1 MKISFKS
8 RLLAALLGLALVD
21 IKAVGAD
28 FIIDRDKVEVA
39 PAPPEAKFTV
49 RLNDIAEI
57 IKIQASVGGKEVVA
71 THKPANE
78 GKTLVYY
85 VIDVSENNGVGFAK
99 EASEAV
105 KAMADGLLADDKA
118 RTLFQVGIGT
128 IGSKHKNFAFD
139 LPNQDG
145 RAAMLD
151 KAAKEKDATSEIYR
165 SALEALEQFKDQ
177 KGVERKVLYIL
188 SSGKSTDTDKTRN
201 TADALIAAANKE
213 GIAVYVVGFSKTQAG
228 TNALQELRNVAKETA
243 GGFSEIITSS
253 SSRPGSPNAELYGR
267 LKASAAVTVDLKGI
281 ATGKQAL
288 VVNLDLNSGK
298 KLKVVEREIEIPQDI
313 GSSSVTNSPPALS
326 IEPATLPPVVFG
338 KAYSQTLTAIGGV
351 SPFTWT
357 ISGGALP
364 AGMTLDNGSGSISGT
379 PASANGSG
387 DSVTFQ
393 VTDAKGASASK
404 TYTLILS
411 TAPKI
416 NERPWFLPAVIGGG
430 LLVLGLLAFLIF
442 RANRGDTV
450 IQDPVELFYPPTIR
464 DDPPG
469 TIPPHPP
476 FPINGEDDEGP
487 PRLVIGWLEEFDKSD
502 QSVARHEITR
512 GNFTIG
518 RSSDSSLRFLDDSV
532 SVHHANIHRRSDRS
546 LEITDLRSANK
557 TRVNGK
563 PVEHCVLKDGDK
575 IELGDIRLKLVLNS
589 SES

>member
-8 RLLAALLGLALVD
+8 KSLAALLGMALLAVN
-21 IKAVGAD
+21 AAGAD

-49 RLNDIAEI
+49 RLNDIAEVT
-57 IKIQASVGGKEVVA
+57 KIQATVGGKEVVA

-85 VIDVSENNGVGFAK
+85 VIDVSEQNGVGFAK

-105 KAMADGLLADDKA
+105 KAMADSLLADDKA

-139 LPNQDG
+139 LPTQEG
-145 RAAMLD
+145 RAAMLE
-151 KAAKEKDATSEIYR
+151 KAAKEKDPTSEIYR
-165 SALEALEQFKDQ
+165 CALEALEQFKGQ
-177 KGVERKVLYIL
+177 QGGERKVLYIL

-201 TADALIAAANKE
+201 TASALITAANKE
-213 GIAVYVVGFSKTQAG
+213 GIAVYAVGFSK
-228 TNALQELRNVAKETA
+228 NATGVNVLQELQSVAKETA
-243 GGFSEIITSS
+243 GGYSEIITSNN
-253 SSRPGSPNAELYGR
+253 SRPGSPNAELYGR
-267 LKASAAVTVDLKGI
+267 LKASVTITVDLKDAPG
-281 ATGKQAL
+281 GKQPL
-288 VVNLDLNSGK
+288 VVNLDLNIGK
-298 KLKVVEREIEIPQDI
+298 KVKIEKEIDVP
-313 GSSSVTNSPPALS
+313 SPDPHVDPTTKAT
-326 IEPATLPPVVFG
+326 PATQG
-338 KAYSQTLTAIGGV
+338 QT
-351 SPFTWT
+351 PQQ
-357 ISGGALP
+357 
-364 AGMTLDNGSGSISGT
+364 SGT
-379 PASANGSG
+379 QPTPAATPSKI
-387 DSVTFQ
+387 
-393 VTDAKGASASK
+393 TDQ
-404 TYTLILS
+404 
-411 TAPKI
+411 
-416 NERPWFLPAVIGGG
+416 PWFLPAVVGGG

-442 RANRGDTV
+442 KATRP
-450 IQDPVELFYPPTIR
+450 PVEVYPPTIP
-464 DDPPG
+464 DAPPG
-469 TIPPHPP
+469 TIPPSPT
-476 FPINGEDDEGP
+476 FPNFGEEDEGP
-487 PRLVIGWLEEFDKSD
+487 TRLVIGWLEEFDKSD
-502 QSVARHEITR
+502 QPVARHEITR

>member
-8 RLLAALLGLALVD
+8 KSLTALLGMALVAVH
-21 IKAVGAD
+21 AVGAD
-28 FIIDRDKVEVA
+28 FIVDRDNVEVAPA

-57 IKIQASVGGKEVVA
+57 TKIQATVGGKEVVA

-85 VIDVSENNGVGFAK
+85 VIDVSEQNGVGFAK

-145 RAAMLD
+145 RAAVLD

-165 SALEALEQFKDQ
+165 CALDALEQFKGQ
-177 KGVERKVLYIL
+177 QGGERKVLYIL

-201 TADALIAAANKE
+201 TANALIAAANKE
-213 GIAVYVVGFSKTQAG
+213 GIPVHVVGFSKTQTG

-243 GGFSEIITSS
+243 GGFSEIVTSTG
-253 SSRPGSPNAELYGR
+253 SRPGSPNADLYGR

-281 ATGKQAL
+281 AAGKQAL

-298 KLKVVEREIEIPQDI
+298 KLKVVDREIEIPQNN
-313 GSSSVTNSPPALS
+313 GSSPVTNSPSALS
-326 IEPATLPPVVFG
+326 IEPAALPTGVVG
-338 KAYSQTLTAIGGV
+338 KPYSQTLTAIGGV
-351 SPFTWT
+351 SPYAWKV
-357 ISGGALP
+357 SGGTLP
-364 AGMTLDNGSGSISGT
+364 AGMTLDSGSGLISGTAATSNGSGESI
-379 PASANGSG
+379 
-387 DSVTFQ
+387 TFQ

-404 TYTLILS
+404 TYALILS
-411 TAPKI
+411 QDPKI
-416 NERPWFLPAVIGGG
+416 TDQPWFLPAVVGGG

-442 RANRGDTV
+442 KATRP
-450 IQDPVELFYPPTIR
+450 PVEVYPPTIP
-464 DDPPG
+464 DFPPTG
-469 TIPPHPP
+469 PLPPSPT
-476 FPINGEDDEGP
+476 FPNFGEEDEGP
-487 PRLVIGWLEEFDKSD
+487 TRLVIGWLEEFDADEKL
-502 QSVARHEITR
+502 VKRHEVTS
-512 GNFTIG
+512 GNFSIG
-518 RSSDSSLRFLDDSV
+518 RGSDNSLRLLEESV
-532 SVHHANIHRRSDRS
+532 SMAHAMIHRRSDRS
-546 LEITDLRSANK
+546 FEITDLRSANK

-563 PVEHCVLKDGDK
+563 AVEHSVLKDGDR
-575 IELGDIRLKLVLNS
+575 ILLGDVRLKLVLNS